1 MNSEWPS
8 FRWMENEHSWMNSI
22 HYDFDSDVEHDLSN
36 DVGDDVGNYV
46 GHDARD
52 VIHDIT
58 SLFNNKSHK

>member
-1 MNSEWPS
+1 
-8 FRWMENEHSWMNSI
+8 MENEHSWMNSI